1 MFKEVTA
8 VMHSLAGAMRCRRYK
23 RKDLEELTVA
33 LAKVVEAAKAK
44 YEV

>member
-1 MFKEVTA
+1 MLDKVTD
-8 VMHSLAGAMRCRRYK
+8 VMHSLAGAMRSRRYK

-33 LAKVVEAAKAK
+33 LAKVVETAKAK

>member
-8 VMHSLAGAMRCRRYK
+8 VMHSLAGAMRYRRYK
-23 RKDLEELTVA
+23 REDLVELTSA
-33 LAKVVEAAKAK
+33 ISKVVEAAKAK